1 MPMLVFIRKPRDL
14 DEVVA
19 DTRPMTGGTVDRTEI
34 VETVSLT
41 ADDYD
46 AFAADL
52 LAERDWLAGKGGWT
66 RDGTWLAVAVTAPG
80 RRTLFVDPSG
90 ASYARYVAIGPD

>member
-1 MPMLVFIRKPRDL
+1 LR
-14 DEVVA
+14 VV
-19 DTRPMTGGTVDRTEI
+19 TR
-34 VETVSLT
+34 T

-46 AFAADL
+46 RFASDL

-66 RDGTWLAVAVTAPG
+66 RDGTRLAIAVTAPG

-90 ASYARYVAIGPD
+90 ASYARYVAIDRG